1 MSDPEAELPAI
12 IDLCAGAQLLDER
25 GGKVA
30 YLPAFTFDA
39 GGTAITQNLL
49 FVPAALASYPSSR
62 LFYEHPVSGR
72 GKNWTTHHLIGRL
85 WHAPS
90 YKVDISCSW
99 REQILQHLQAVAQ

>member
-49 FVPAALASYPSSR
+49 FVPASTCKLPVVTPVLRASCFRARQELDDAPPDWPS
-62 LFYEHPVSGR
+62 
-72 GKNWTTHHLIGRL
+72 
-85 WHAPS
+85 
-90 YKVDISCSW
+90 
-99 REQILQHLQAVAQ
+99 VACTVL

>member
-1 MSDPEAELPAI
+1 MSNPEADLAAI

-39 GGTAITQNLL
+39 GGTSITQDLL
-49 FVPAALASYPSSR
+49 FVPEPLASYASSR
-62 LFYEHPVSGR
+62 LFYERPFVGR
-72 GKNWTTHHLIGRL
+72 GKNWTAHHLIGRL

-90 YKVDISCSW
+90 YTVDISRGW
-99 REQILQHLQAVAQ
+99 RDQILQHLQAVAQ